1 MSDKKEVT
9 HKGWFWCHIRKDYF
23 RWEEA
28 MEFWRTHDWDGNPK
42 NDDQAK

>member
-1 MSDKKEVT
+1 MADKKEVT

-42 NDDQAK
+42 K